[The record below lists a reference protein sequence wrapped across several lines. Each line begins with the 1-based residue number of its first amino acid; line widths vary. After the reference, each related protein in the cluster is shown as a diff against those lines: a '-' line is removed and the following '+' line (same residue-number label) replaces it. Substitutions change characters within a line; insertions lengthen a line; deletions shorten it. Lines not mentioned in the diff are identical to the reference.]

1 MTDRKR
7 YRIPAR
13 ESRVTEE
20 IKGSR
25 FITSAAHVPDVDSA
39 KAFVARIKDEF
50 SDATHNC
57 WAWVVG
63 PPGSTASN
71 GSSDDGEPGG
81 TAGLP
86 MLNVLL
92 NSGVG
97 DVAVVVTRYFGG
109 VKLGRG
115 GLVRAYGGGAQ
126 RVLSELRL
134 TDRVFYVHIEVIVD
148 YSAVKT
154 VRRLVSVHD
163 GDVVDETF
171 GETAVFRVQ
180 IPEEFVDDFESK
192 LQDSTGGTARSRRVA
207 R

>member
-1 MTDRKR
+1 
-7 YRIPAR
+7 
-13 ESRVTEE
+13 VTEE

-25 FITSAAHVPDVDSA
+25 FIASATHVPDVDTA
-39 KAFVARIKDEF
+39 KAFVARVKEEF

-63 PPGSTASN
+63 PPGSTANN

-86 MLNVLL
+86 ILNVLL

-126 RVLSELRL
+126 RVLSEVRL
-134 TDRVFYVHIEVIVD
+134 TDRVFYVHIEVTAD
-148 YSAVKT
+148 YPAVKT
-154 VRRLVSVHD
+154 VRRLVSLHD
-163 GDVVDETF
+163 GNIVEEAF
-171 GETAVFRVQ
+171 GETAVFRLQ
-180 IPEEFVDDFESK
+180 IPEEFVEDFESK
-192 LQDSTGGTARSRRVA
+192 LQDSTGGTARVRRMEHS
-207 R
+207 